1 MLPWLK
7 HQLTQKKLDERFRM
21 RVTLP
26 SCFFRDCLH
35 SAVHADYRSTLAFA
49 FAEHANILSPAQNA
63 LWRDP
68 SRLLFPIVGVW
79 RAAGGGVP
87 HCGPSGLLGF
97 LLEYLWLHYDDVLAR
112 SFRAGLF
119 GGGVARESTMGCR
132 QRGQCLILWE
142 GQRYTGLQP

>member
-7 HQLTQKKLDERFRM
+7 HQLIQKKLDERFRI
-21 RVTLP
+21 RVTFL
-26 SCFFRDCLH
+26 SCFLCGCLH
-35 SAVHADYRSTLAFA
+35 SAVYADYRSTLAY
-49 FAEHANILSPAQNA
+49 AEHANILLPAQNA

-79 RAAGGGVP
+79 RAAGGGA
-87 HCGPSGLLGF
+87 PSGGSNGLLGF
-97 LLEYLWLHYDDVLAR
+97 LLEYPWHHYDDVLAR

-119 GGGVARESTMGCR
+119 GGGVAWESTMGCR

-142 GQRYTGLQP
+142 GLRYTGLQP